1 MQKRRT
7 IFSGLWFVLYT
18 AVSNSWFILRNTPL
32 LIVPAVLI
40 ILLINIFAGAPYWG
54 IPSRR
59 LKVERHGCVCLTVF
73 LLTVVVSAAFHVWL
87 GIELWADEKS
97 RLHYFGAVVRIITCV
112 NFLEW
117 NYKRLFSVGTA
128 WNTYTHN
135 RNFVRLDTGS

>member
-7 IFSGLWFVLYT
+7 IFSGLWFVMYT

-40 ILLINIFAGAPYWG
+40 ILLINIFAGAPYCG

-87 GIELWADEKS
+87 GIEMWADEKTG
-97 RLHYFGAVVRIITCV
+97 FIISALWCG
-112 NFLEW
+112 L
-117 NYKRLFSVGTA
+117 YHLC
-128 WNTYTHN
+128 
-135 RNFVRLDTGS
+135 